1 MPKNSYQLVEES
13 SKKSFGKKM
22 IKWAN
27 DIWAFDRSITGEG
40 VRKTL
45 NYFKKIQPKLNIKAA
60 KTGEV
65 AFDWKV
71 PKEWK
76 VSKAYFQDKNGK
88 KYCDFKKNNLSLVN
102 YSNSFKGTL
111 TLEDLKKK
119 IHTIKHQ
126 PTAVPYITSY
136 YKKYWGFCMS
146 YNDLKKLKK
155 GNYSVNIDTEHFD
168 GVMNY
173 GEILIK
179 GKSKKEIFFSTYTC
193 HPSMANNEISGLV
206 ISLALSLILS
216 SLKNLNY
223 SYRIIFVPET
233 IGSIYYL
240 SNKIKELQNNVI
252 AGLVLS
258 CLGDNRA
265 YSHIKSP
272 YGNNLSDKALNTI
285 LGHKKKFISYSFLE
299 RGSDERQYC
308 HPRVNLP
315 MCGFC
320 RSKYATY
327 PEYHTSLDS
336 MKLLSEKSLQDSLN
350 VIIDFINGFEISY
363 KKPLNQITCEPF
375 LTKRDLY
382 KYVSIK
388 NNYYNSI
395 SDHYLD
401 IFAYCNG
408 ENDVFDIAKILNVNV
423 ETVIKTIDFLKGYD
437 LIS

>member
-1 MPKNSYQLVEES
+1 MINNSHQLIDGS
-13 SKKSFGKKM
+13 ILQSLGKKM
-22 IKWAN
+22 MKWSN
-27 DIWAFDRSITGEG
+27 DIWKFDRSITGIG

-45 NYFKKIQPKLNIKAA
+45 NYFKKIQPKLDVLSA
-60 KTGEV
+60 KSGEL

-76 VSKAYFQDKNGK
+76 VNEAYFQDDNGK
-88 KYCDFKKNNLSLVN
+88 KYCDFKKNNLNLVN
-102 YSNSFKGTL
+102 YSNSFQGNLK
-111 TLEDLKKK
+111 LEDLKKK

-126 PTAVPYITSY
+126 PKAIPYITSY
-136 YKKYWGFCMS
+136 YKDYWGFCMS
-146 YNDLKKLKK
+146 YSDLKKLKK
-155 GNYSVNIDTEHFD
+155 GKYFINIDTEHFN
-168 GVMNY
+168 GEMNY
-173 GEILIK
+173 GEIYIK
-179 GKSKKEIFFSTYTC
+179 GKTKKEIFFSTYSC

-206 ISLALSLILS
+206 IALATSLILS
-216 SLKNLNY
+216 SQKNLNY

-240 SNKIKELQNNVI
+240 SKKINQLKRNVF

-258 CLGDNRA
+258 CLGDNRT

-272 YGNNLSDKALNTI
+272 YGDNISDKALEII
-285 LGHKKKFISYSFLE
+285 LSRKKKYMSYSYLE

-308 HPRVNLP
+308 HPKVNLP
-315 MCGFC
+315 MCGFS

-336 MKLLSEKSLQDSLN
+336 MKLLSAKSLQDSLD
-350 VIIDFINGFEISY
+350 VIINFINGFETSF
-363 KKPLNQITCEPF
+363 KKPENKVICEPF

-388 NNYYNSI
+388 KNYYNSI

-401 IFAYCNG
+401 IFAYCDG
-408 ENDVFDIAKILNVNV
+408 KNDVFDIAKILNVDV
-423 ETVIKTIDFLKGYD
+423 KTVIETINLLKTHD
-437 LIS
+437 LVC